1 MKRLAAALLIVC
13 IFLTGCGHANKAVNV
28 EYTEDDAQCDEAPMQ
43 AAVSNTAQEISAA
56 LGKGKRS
63 ISISAQTTVLVPS
76 EEDETQNLYRAAKQQ
91 TSALKFSDT
100 SNPVVEEQ
108 INTTLASCFASLE
121 HGVEATALQKNDG
134 AEVDVELYQY
144 SYFESYD
151 VTCLNQNFL
160 SLMIYTNAFY
170 DSSNA
175 SDSKSGITFEL
186 STGKQLK
193 LEELLLEGGMEAL
206 SEIALEQLVSF
217 TNYFQSDAD
226 SQNIVDRYFER
237 LSDAEKTGF
246 TVPWCL
252 SDDGLLLFLSG
263 NPADNTL
270 GTQTILLRYS
280 VLDGILKPMYLPR
293 ESSYSGVTLRVDCG
307 EEISV
312 DDFENVDFLYI
323 DDSQNF
329 IVISTDTVL
338 PNLRISQV
346 LWINDQAVEQ
356 SDLYAADIMTPLD
369 AVCVEIAMQDVSSGI
384 QLQYTSD
391 DGVKTVYLSMGA
403 DEELVMMNGAGES

>member
-1 MKRLAAALLIVC
+1 MKRLAATLLIVC
-13 IFLTGCGHANKAVNV
+13 ILLTACASEHKTALT
-28 EYTEDDAQCDEAPMQ
+28 EYTENSTQRDEVLTQ
-43 AAVSNTAQEISAA
+43 SAASNTAQEIASA

-63 ISISAQTTVLVPS
+63 ISISTQSTVLVPS
-76 EEDETQNLYRAAKQQ
+76 EAEGPQNSYRASKQQ
-91 TSALKFSDT
+91 VSELKFSDT
-100 SNPVVEEQ
+100 SNPVVEQQ
-108 INTTLASCFASLE
+108 INTTLASCFAALE
-121 HGVEATALQKNDG
+121 NNVVAATLQKADG
-134 AEVDVELYQY
+134 AEIDTELYQY

-160 SLMIYTNAFY
+160 SLMIYTNEFY

-186 STGKQLK
+186 LTGKQLN
-193 LEELLLEGGMEAL
+193 LEELLLDGGMEAL
-206 SEIALEQLVSF
+206 SKIVLEQLVTF
-217 TNYFQSDAD
+217 TNYFQSDSD

-237 LSDAEKTGF
+237 LSDAEKTGV

-263 NPADNTL
+263 NPDDNTL
-270 GTQTILLRYS
+270 GTQTILLRYN

-293 ESSYSGVTLRVDCG
+293 ESSYSGVTLRVDCR

-329 IVISTDTVL
+329 IVVSTDTVL

-346 LWINDQAVEQ
+346 LWINGQAVEQ
-356 SDLYAADIMTPLD
+356 SDLYAADIMTSQD
-369 AVCVEIAMQDVSSGI
+369 AVCIEIAMQDTSSGI
-384 QLQYTSD
+384 QLQYTSN
-391 DGVKTVYLSMGA
+391 DGMKTVYLSMDA
-403 DEELVMMNGAGES
+403 DEELIIMNGVGES